1 MRRDVGSIVVM
12 GVSGSGK
19 STVASALARRS
30 GREFID
36 ADWLHSPQNVA
47 FMASGHALDDEQRLP
62 WLEDVGELMHDVQGH
77 QERCVVACSA
87 LKRSYRD
94 VLRHHVPD
102 LLVVFLDGSRQT
114 IEERIKTRHHDF
126 MPPSLLASQF
136 ASLEALGDDE
146 RGMRVDIR
154 ENVDALVDEIIDR
167 LGK

>member
-1 MRRDVGSIVVM
+1 M

-30 GREFID
+30 GREFVD
-36 ADWLHSPQNVA
+36 ADWLHTPHNVA
-47 FMASGHALDDEQRLP
+47 LMASGHALDDEHRLP
-62 WLEDVGELMHDVQGH
+62 WLDDVGELMHDVEAH

-94 VLRHHVPD
+94 VLRDHVSD
-102 LLVVFLDGSRQT
+102 LLVIFLDGSRRT
-114 IEERIKTRHHDF
+114 IEERMKARHHEF

-146 RGMRVDIR
+146 RGMRVDVKDD
-154 ENVDALVDEIIDR
+154 VDTLVDEILDR
-167 LGK
+167 LEE